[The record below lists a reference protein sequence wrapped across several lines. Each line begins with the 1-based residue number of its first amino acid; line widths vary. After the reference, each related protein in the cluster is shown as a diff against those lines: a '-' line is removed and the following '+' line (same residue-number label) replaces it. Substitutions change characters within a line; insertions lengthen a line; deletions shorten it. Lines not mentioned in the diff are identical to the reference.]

1 MDWKIPNPSQSNQCP
16 CLPLPDPSCIF
27 LLTLTHEPLGESRG
41 RLVDGALA
49 VLVLDGDEGA
59 ALEEVLGAVLELPEA
74 GVVHRRVAV
83 LVDEV
88 DVRLVLQQLR
98 KEGMNDACFVNGN

>member
-1 MDWKIPNPSQSNQCP
+1 M
-16 CLPLPDPSCIF
+16 
-27 LLTLTHEPLGESRG
+27 LTHEPLCQSRW

-83 LVDEV
+83 LVHEV

-98 KEGMNDACFVNGN
+98 KRGRNIDL

>member
-1 MDWKIPNPSQSNQCP
+1 MTTLQPGKSRKSVDAVQECRWFTRS
-16 CLPLPDPSCIF
+16 F
-27 LLTLTHEPLGESRG
+27 LYLYFFKTLTHEPLCQSRG

-74 GVVHRRVAV
+74 GVVHRRVTV

-98 KEGMNDACFVNGN
+98 KRGRNIYL

>member
-1 MDWKIPNPSQSNQCP
+1 MSVFHQ
-16 CLPLPDPSCIF
+16 IF
-27 LLTLTHEPLGESRG
+27 LFKSYLTHEPFGQSRW
-41 RLVDGALA
+41 RLVDGALS

-83 LVDEV
+83 LVHEV

-98 KEGMNDACFVNGN
+98 KRWRNIKS